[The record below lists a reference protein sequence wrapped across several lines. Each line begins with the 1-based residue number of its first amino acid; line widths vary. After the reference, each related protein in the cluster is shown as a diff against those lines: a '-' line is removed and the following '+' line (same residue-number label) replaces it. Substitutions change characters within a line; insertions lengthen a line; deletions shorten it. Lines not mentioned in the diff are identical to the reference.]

1 MESGYEIKLIK
12 EFYRDEITDREF
24 YRKLSL
30 RIKNENIKNR
40 LKSLSDVEDYHANY
54 WASRLSYL
62 SYDSKILNP
71 YRTKL
76 RLLLIFTRIIGLNLT
91 INLMEKGEVE
101 SIIKYRNFLKRI
113 NDKELSAGLSRII
126 EDEISHESLF
136 NDMNENKEKFLDKI
150 QSFIYGMSDGLV
162 EVLAAIAGLTA
173 IIENNFIIAMSGLVV
188 GIGGTIS
195 MMLGAY
201 LSKASESEFRISTIK
216 REMIVEERSE
226 GETKEVIKKESG
238 RSKDSAVTTGLS
250 YVFGAIFP
258 IAPFL
263 FPLGFLSLIIA
274 VALVAIVQAISNGLI
289 AIALNTSILK
299 SSSRAALLSLLAA
312 GITFTVGFVFHT
324 YLHLYIT

>member
-1 MESGYEIKLIK
+1 MESGPEIKLIK
-12 EFYRDEITDREF
+12 EFYRDEVTDREF
-24 YRKLSL
+24 YRRLSV
-30 RIKNENIKNR
+30 RIKNDKIK
-40 LKSLSDVEDYHANY
+40 KSLKHLSEVEDYHADY
-54 WASRLSYL
+54 WASRLSML
-62 SYDSKILNP
+62 GQESKQLFP
-71 YRTKL
+71 YRFKL
-76 RLLLIFTRIIGLNLT
+76 VLLLFVTRIIGLNLT
-91 INLMEKGEVE
+91 INLMERGEVE
-101 SIIKYRNFLKRI
+101 SIIKYREFLKRI
-113 NDKELSAGLSRII
+113 NDSELAEGLNRII
-126 EDEISHESLF
+126 EDEISHENLF
-136 NDMNENKEKFLDKI
+136 NDMNERREKFLDRI

-173 IIENNFIIAMSGLVV
+173 IIQNNFIIAMSGLVI

-216 REMIVEERSE
+216 REMLVDETVEGSKKSE
-226 GETKEVIKKESG
+226 INAQAG

-263 FPLGFLSLIIA
+263 FPLGFLSLLIA

-312 GITFTVGFVFHT
+312 TITFLVGFVFHT
-324 YLHLYIT
+324 YFHLYIT

>member
-1 MESGYEIKLIK
+1 MESDYEIKLIK

-24 YRKLSL
+24 YRRLSL
-30 RIKNENIKNR
+30 RVKQNNIKER

-54 WASRLSYL
+54 WATRLSSL
-62 SYDSKILNP
+62 SYDSKKLQP
-71 YRTKL
+71 YRLKL
-76 RLLLIFTRIIGLNLT
+76 KLLLIFTRIIGLSLT
-91 INLMEKGEVE
+91 INLMERGEVE
-101 SIIKYRNFLKRI
+101 SIIKYRNFLKKLD
-113 NDKELSAGLSRII
+113 DKEILEGLSRII
-126 EDEISHESLF
+126 DDEISHENLF
-136 NDMNENKEKFLDKI
+136 NDMNERNEQFVDKI

-216 REMIVEERSE
+216 REMLVEEKTES
-226 GETKEVIKKESG
+226 ETKAVIKKETG

-258 IAPFL
+258 ISPFL
-263 FPLGFLSLIIA
+263 FPLGILSLIIA
-274 VALVAIVQAISNGLI
+274 VALVAVVQAISNGLI

-312 GITFTVGFVFHT
+312 GITFFVGFVFHT